1 MAFDGVAISCLKYE
15 LQSLLKDGRV
25 DKIAQ
30 PEKDEISIVIRAGG
44 KNQRLLISA
53 SSSSPRIH
61 LTSNQKDNPEKAPM
75 FCMLLRKHLSSG
87 KIVDFS
93 QPEFERV
100 LKIHIESR
108 DELGDLSIKTL
119 IVEIMGRHSNI
130 ILVDSEDK
138 ILGSIKHVDF
148 TVSSVRQVLP
158 GMRYEMPPSQ
168 NKLNPMETVA
178 GDILPDMRTSVQTA
192 DKFLLETF
200 TGIGPLTARE
210 IAYLSLRDHSAD
222 LSTISDLKKE
232 LFARFVASYF
242 DNIKKCNYSP
252 VLLYKNEKKVWDFN
266 ALDITQ
272 YEGKVI
278 VKKRDSLNEALD
290 EFYTTRDSQERIS
303 QKTAGLLKFV
313 DNNIQRCQKK
323 LSLQNQKLKDCED
336 KEKDKIY
343 GDLIISNLYQ
353 IEESQKNVE
362 VENYYNNMEKVKINL
377 KPELTPS
384 QNAQRYYT
392 LYQKAKNAE
401 KMTAEQVV
409 LSKQELDYLDSVQDS
424 LLRSESEKDINE
436 IRDELYSQGY
446 SVKKKTTSKIRK
458 AVITQ
463 PLKFVIGEGDEA
475 YEVYVGKNNIQN
487 DTLTLRSS
495 KPNDLWF
502 HVKNIPG
509 SHTVIK
515 TDGKIPSDDII
526 VQAAKIC
533 AYFSKAKNS
542 ANVPVDYTIIKN
554 VKKPSGAKP
563 GMVIYDNYN
572 TVNVIPTPPPEN
584 N

>member
-15 LQSLLKDGRV
+15 LQNLLKDGRV

-30 PEKDEISIVIRAGG
+30 PEKDEISIVIRAEG
-44 KNQRLLISA
+44 KNKRLLISA

-61 LTSNQKDNPEKAPM
+61 LTNNQKDNPDKAPM

-87 KIVDFS
+87 KIVGFS
-93 QPEFERV
+93 QPDFERV

-130 ILVDSEDK
+130 ILIDSEEK
-138 ILGSIKHVDF
+138 ILGSIKHIDF

-158 GMRYEMPPSQ
+158 GMRYEMPPTQ
-168 NKLNPMETVA
+168 GKRNPMETVSA
-178 GDILPDMRTSVQTA
+178 DILPVIRESVQTA
-192 DKFLLETF
+192 DKFLLDTF

-210 IAYLSLRDHSAD
+210 IAYLGLRDHSAD
-222 LSTISDLKKE
+222 LMAISDLKKE

-242 DNIKKCNYSP
+242 ENIKKCNYSP
-252 VLLYKNEKKVWDFN
+252 VLLYKNEKRVWDFN

-336 KEKDKIY
+336 KEKDKMY
-343 GDLIISNLYQ
+343 GDLLISNLY
-353 IEESQKNVE
+353 ILEESQKSVE
-362 VENYYNNMEKVKINL
+362 VENYYNNMEMVKISL
-377 KPELTPS
+377 KPELSPS

-401 KMTAEQVV
+401 KMTAEQII
-409 LSKQELDYLDSVQDS
+409 LSTHELEYLESVQDS

-446 SVKKKTTSKIRK
+446 SVKKNVSSKSKKVAIS
-458 AVITQ
+458 Q
-463 PLKFVIGEGDEA
+463 PLKFVIGTGNDS
-475 YEVYVGKNNIQN
+475 YELYVGKNNIQN

-502 HVKNIPG
+502 HTKNIPG

-515 TDGKIPSDDII
+515 TNGQIPSDDVIAE
-526 VQAAKIC
+526 AAKIC

-554 VKKPSGAKP
+554 VKKPNGAKP

-572 TVNVIPTPPPEN
+572 TVNVTPAPPPEII
-584 N
+584 